1 VRYRITVDTGGTFT
15 DVVVADEEGRL
26 FVGKSPTHERA
37 FEGVRGALEV
47 VAEQLDVTLADLL
60 ADTSVFIYST
70 TRSTNAILEGRIAK
84 TAMLLTEG
92 FPDTLVLREG
102 GKLHGFDLT
111 VPFPEPYIPR
121 RRTWEIPERIDSE
134 GDVIKALDEAAT
146 RKVLESLRERG
157 IEAVAVCL
165 LWSNVNGSHE
175 MRVGELIE
183 ELLPGI
189 PYTLSH
195 EINPI
200 VREYR
205 RASSAA
211 IDASLKP
218 LMGAHLREV
227 AKDLAAAG
235 FAGELMAA
243 TSFGGAMHV
252 EDLADRPIYSVRSGP
267 AMAPVAGRTYAS
279 AELGVDDVIVC
290 DTGGT
295 SFDVSLVRD
304 GAVSF
309 TRDTWLGPR
318 FTGHLT
324 GSSSVDVRSIGAGGG
339 SVAWVDPGGLLR
351 VGPQSAG
358 ADPGP
363 ACYGRGGDRPTVTDA
378 AVVLGYID
386 PDTFLG
392 GRMQLYPDAARRVLG
407 ELGERLDLS
416 VEQAAEAVLAVAN
429 EHMVRAIQEITINE
443 GVDPRE
449 SLVVAGGGAAG
460 LGIAPIVRELGCARV
475 LVPRTAGA
483 LSATGAQ
490 FSDIVAEFSAS
501 RFADTGQFDTDGVN
515 AALANLE
522 EQVEDFAKG
531 LRSRGVE
538 GMSTQL
544 FVDARYAYQ
553 VWELEVALPRGR
565 FEGSDDVAAL
575 SAAFDT
581 VHERV
586 FSVAEPGAR
595 IECLTWKA
603 RLYAPI
609 GRTAVEALPS
619 VGAAA
624 QREARPRAT
633 RDVFFG
639 GAWLPTPIY
648 VGGALPAGT
657 VIDGP
662 AIIEEPTSTLV
673 VPTGSTATVSDLD
686 NYLLEVAA

>member
-1 VRYRITVDTGGTFT
+1 VAYRITVDTGGTFT
-15 DVVVADEEGRL
+15 DVVVADGLGRL
-26 FVGKSPTHERA
+26 FVGKSPTRERA
-37 FEGVRGALEV
+37 FEGVEGGLEV
-47 VAEQLDVTLADLL
+47 VAEQLGITLTELL

-70 TRSTNAILEGRIAK
+70 TRATNAILEGRIAK
-84 TAMLLTEG
+84 TALLVTEG
-92 FPDTLVLREG
+92 FPDILVMREG
-102 GKLHGFDLT
+102 GKLHGFDLR
-111 VPFPEPYIPR
+111 VAFPDPYVPR
-121 RRTWEIPERIDSE
+121 RRTWEVPERIDSE
-134 GDVIKALDEAAT
+134 GEVVKALDEAPV
-146 RKVLESLRERG
+146 REILESLPARG

-165 LWSNVNGSHE
+165 LWSNVNGAHE
-175 MRVGELIE
+175 TRVGELIE
-183 ELLPGI
+183 EILPGI

-218 LMGAHLREV
+218 LMGAHLRQV
-227 AKDLAAAG
+227 AKDLRDAG

-252 EDLADRPIYSVRSGP
+252 EDLGNRPIYSVRSGP
-267 AMAPVAGRTYAS
+267 AMAPVAGKKYAA
-279 AELGVDDVIVC
+279 AELAVEDVIVC

-309 TRDTWLGPR
+309 TRDTWLGPQ

-339 SVAWVDPGGLLR
+339 SIAWVDPGGLLR

-392 GRMQLYPDAARRVLG
+392 GRMQLDADAARSVLA
-407 ELGERLDLS
+407 ELGEQLGLS

-460 LGIAPIVRELGCARV
+460 LGIAPIVRELGCERV

-490 FSDIVAEFSAS
+490 FSDIVAEFTASA
-501 RFADTGQFDTDGVN
+501 FADTGQFDHEGVN
-515 AALANLE
+515 AALTGLE
-522 EQVEDFAKG
+522 EQVEEFAKG
-531 LRSRGVE
+531 LRAKGVE
-538 GMSTQL
+538 GMRTEL

-553 VWELEVALPRGR
+553 VWELEVPLPTRR
-565 FEGSDDVAAL
+565 IERAEHVAAL
-575 SAAFDT
+575 SEAFDT
-581 VHERV
+581 AHERV
-586 FSVAEPGAR
+586 FSVKEPGAR

-603 RLYAPI
+603 RLFAPI
-609 GRTAVEALPS
+609 GSTAVESLPS
-619 VGAAA
+619 VDG
-624 QREARPRAT
+624 QTEREVRPRAN

-639 GAWLPTPIY
+639 GSWLDTPIY
-648 VGGALPAGT
+648 VGGALPHGA
-657 VIDGP
+657 VIEGP

-673 VPTGSTATVSDLD
+673 VPVAAKATVSDLD
-686 NYLLEVAA
+686 NYLLEVAR